1 MCNRFLGCACYTRN
15 PAMRSDALIFDLDG
29 TLWDTSE
36 TCAAAWNRV
45 TQRLGIVA
53 RQVTADDVR
62 GVAGLPHPE
71 GVRRVFDTLTADE
84 VAQISDLTMLED
96 NRALAESGGT
106 LFPGVSEL
114 VPRLSARLPLFI
126 VSNCQAGYIEV
137 FLKTSGLGAHFVDFE
152 CWGNTGRN
160 KAQNLRVVIDRNGL
174 WSPWFVG
181 DTEGDRAAARDNGVR
196 FAHAA
201 YGFGTAADSDARLDA
216 FTDVA
221 RLVDI
226 SGVARFADG

>member
-1 MCNRFLGCACYTRN
+1 
-15 PAMRSDALIFDLDG
+15 MRSDALIFDLDG
-29 TLWDTSE
+29 TLWDTCE

-45 TQRLGIVA
+45 TQTLGIVA
-53 RQVTADDVR
+53 RQVTADDIR
-62 GVAGLPHPE
+62 GVAGLPHDE
-71 GVRRVFDTLTADE
+71 GVRRVFDTLAAEE
-84 VAQISDLTMLED
+84 VERISNLSMVED
-96 NRALAESGGT
+96 NRALAETGGS

-114 VPRLSARLPLFI
+114 VPRLSAALPLFI

-152 CWGNTGRN
+152 CWGNTGRD
-160 KAQNLRVVIDRNGL
+160 KAQNLRAVIDRNGL

-201 YGFGTAADSDARLDA
+201 YGFGKVTDLDARLET
-216 FTDVA
+216 FSDVA
-221 RLVDI
+221 RLVDVP
-226 SGVARFADG
+226 GVARFADG